1 MVIISQKRTR
11 GGTADITTHGVCHLL
26 KLYNLTLNIY
36 CRVSYTKGHNLYRKT
51 HPSGPLIYA
60 QKNFGTKERIF
71 YSAVSLMYLQSK
83 KVTDPTGFRSAT
95 APYYCK
101 SEVFKN

>member
-36 CRVSYTKGHNLYRKT
+36 CRVSYTKGNNLYRKT
-51 HPSGPLIYA
+51 NPSGPLIYA
-60 QKNFGTKERIF
+60 QKISERKREF
-71 YSAVSLMYLQSK
+71 F
-83 KVTDPTGFRSAT
+83 TPR
-95 APYYCK
+95 CR
-101 SEVFKN
+101 